1 MTDAELAAIAS
12 IRLSWA
18 PTRDD
23 VWKSQHDIHV
33 SGLQDNAFSDILA
46 ALDDAIRSDGP
57 SPIGVALRG
66 PAGSGKTHLL
76 SRVREAA
83 QERGGYFFLIELL
96 EGKSFWRSTL
106 THMLDDL
113 LRPTPA
119 APSQLQYLIDTL
131 AVQTEVAGSVRAA
144 VTGQSILTPAAL
156 DAFVTAVYAQH
167 PRYRRRS
174 QHILRAL
181 VLTLAGPDFDARD
194 LAEAYLMCI
203 DDLDVADLRQWG
215 IRLADLGHQ
224 EITENLSRLLALTGP
239 TILAIDQIDTL
250 LAQSRAT
257 AVDGSGG
264 ADEDKV
270 LEHIAHGLMSLRQ
283 TMSRTASVVACL
295 PTAWE
300 AIERNAT
307 ASVPD
312 RFRISA
318 NLQRIDRNDTSRSI
332 VTKRF
337 AASYREQDFTPPYPT
352 WPIAEPAFA
361 TAVDMTPRNL
371 LIAVDNHIRQCL
383 RAGAVSE
390 LASFTADVPAPQPQ
404 SDDAGVDAVAR
415 RFEELRSAA
424 DIDPAFAS
432 ATEDEVLPRLLRAG
446 LHAWIQENPVA
457 DGAFLPDPPPS
468 SNPPL
473 HARLRHILNEIDGD
487 EQHFAFRGISATH
500 ARSVQSR
507 IDKACSSA
515 GLASGVDR
523 RRLVLIRSTPWPSG
537 AVTARK
543 VADFTA
549 AGGQTLPLSSDDART
564 LVALECLFEERPPA
578 LDVWLDRVRP
588 AHDITLFAQFLPQS
602 DLPERS
608 GEATTGKAR
617 ADTPSTSPVSSGSGA
632 QGATKR
638 TASEPTLPGLGS
650 LAEERPAGDVPPG
663 NRVAEGSTADSTSAR
678 PGANPATVAAP
689 SIPLGRTEVL
699 DETVSVDLEALRKHV
714 AVFAGSGSGK
724 TVLLRRIVEECAL
737 QGVSSIVL
745 DINNDLARL
754 GEAWPS
760 QPGGWGP
767 DDAEKARRY
776 REQTDVVVWTPGRQ
790 SGNPL
795 VFQPLPRFADVRDDA
810 DELRQAQESAFAALA
825 PRARA
830 VGSTAKHGH
839 LEAVLRSAIGWL
851 STREHP
857 TMDALVD
864 LLEDFPEGMSSMSN
878 EVKLAAEMAENIKA
892 AMVNDPLFAGTGAAV
907 DPGLLL
913 TPPAGKSARIS
924 VINLAGLPTDDQKQ
938 NFITQLQM
946 ALFAWIKKN
955 PAGDTPLR
963 GIYVL
968 DEAQNYVPSGS
979 MTVCKPSTLAL
990 VSQARKYGLGMV
1002 FATQKPKGLDNS
1014 VPGNCDTQFFGKLNA
1029 QAQIETVRELARFK
1043 GGDVGAIGAL
1053 KVGNF
1058 YLGLG
1063 STPFRRITTP
1073 NCLSYHPKS
1082 PPTEDEVLEIARATR
1097 AFASDADDYGDGVSL
1112 LIADST
1118 QQAATKR
1125 TVSPSTKG
1133 W

>member
-12 IRLSWA
+12 IRLNWA
-18 PTRDD
+18 PTPDD
-23 VWKSQHDIHV
+23 VWRPQHDIHV
-33 SGLQDNAFSDILA
+33 EGLHNEAFGDILA
-46 ALDDAIRSDGP
+46 ALDDATASDDA

-76 SRVREAA
+76 SRVRETVQA
-83 QERGGYFFLIELL
+83 RGGYFFLIELL

-106 THMLDDL
+106 TKMLDDL
-113 LRPTPA
+113 HRSTPT
-119 APSQLQYLIDTL
+119 APSQLYQLIDGL
-131 AVQTEVAGSVRAA
+131 AVRAGVSEEVRAA
-144 VTGQSILTPAAL
+144 VVGEVDLTRATL
-156 DAFVTAVYAQH
+156 GTFISAVYAPH

-181 VLTLAGPDFDARD
+181 VLRLTDTDAAD
-194 LAEAYLMCI
+194 LADSYLMCVEE
-203 DDLDVADLRQWG
+203 LDAAELRQWG
-215 IRLADLGHQ
+215 IQLADLGHQ
-224 EITENLSRLLALTGP
+224 EITENISRLLSFTGP
-239 TILAIDQIDTL
+239 TVLALDQIDTL

-257 AVDGSGG
+257 AVDG
-264 ADEDKV
+264 ATEDDRV

-283 TMSRTASVVACL
+283 TMCRTVSVVACL

-300 AIERNAT
+300 VIENNAT

-312 RFRISA
+312 RFRVSES
-318 NLQRIDRNDTSRSI
+318 LSRITRNGMSRAI
-332 VTKRF
+332 VAKRF
-337 AASYREQDFTPPYPT
+337 AASYRRAGFTPAYPT
-352 WPIAEPAFA
+352 WPIADSAFG

-383 RAGAVSE
+383 RSGAVTE
-390 LASFTADVPAPQPQ
+390 LTSFTAVTAAAPPAAADP
-404 SDDAGVDAVAR
+404 SIDTVAR
-415 RFEELRSAA
+415 RFEELRSSAVT
-424 DIDPAFAS
+424 DPAFNPK
-432 ATEDEVLPRLLRAG
+432 TEDEVLPRLLHAG
-446 LHAWIQENPVA
+446 LRAWIQENPVA
-457 DGAFLPDPPPS
+457 DGAFLTDPPPS

-473 HARLRHILNEIDGD
+473 HARLRQLLNEEDGD
-487 EQHFAFRGISATH
+487 EQHFAFRGISASH

-507 IDKACSSA
+507 IEKACSSA
-515 GLASGVDR
+515 GLTGGVDR
-523 RRLVLIRSTPWPSG
+523 RRLVLIRNIPWPNG

-543 VADFTA
+543 VDDFTA
-549 AGGQTLPLSSDDART
+549 AGGRTVPLLPEDART
-564 LVALECLFEERPPA
+564 LVALERLYAENPPA
-578 LDVWLDRVRP
+578 LGAWLDRDRP
-588 AHDITLFAQFLPQS
+588 AHGMTLFTEYLPQL
-602 DLPERS
+602 DVP
-608 GEATTGKAR
+608 AT
-617 ADTPSTSPVSSGSGA
+617 ADTGPAAIADGSSRVQKPADMELTPAPSIREEPNPATNVGAAPPRAGIPSTSNHLDGS
-632 QGATKR
+632 
-638 TASEPTLPGLGS
+638 
-650 LAEERPAGDVPPG
+650 
-663 NRVAEGSTADSTSAR
+663 
-678 PGANPATVAAP
+678 
-689 SIPLGRTEVL
+689 SIPLGRTEVI
-699 DETVSVDLEALRKHV
+699 DETASVDLEALRKHV
-714 AVFAGSGSGK
+714 AIFAGSGSGK

-754 GEAWPS
+754 GEAWPNE
-760 QPGGWGP
+760 PAGWGP
-767 DDAEKARRY
+767 GDPDKASRY
-776 REQTDVVVWTPGRQ
+776 LEQTDVVVWTPGRQ

-810 DELRQAQESAFAALA
+810 DELRQAQDSAFAALA

-830 VGSTAKHGH
+830 VGTTAKHGH

-857 TMDALVD
+857 TMDTLVD

-878 EVKLAAEMAENIKA
+878 EVKLAAEMAENLKA
-892 AMVNDPLFAGTGAAV
+892 AMVNDPLFAGTGEAV

-913 TPPAGKSARIS
+913 TPPAGKNARIS
-924 VINLAGLPTDDQKQ
+924 VINLAGLSTDDQKQ

-955 PAGDTPLR
+955 PAGDLPLR

-968 DEAQNYVPSGS
+968 DEAQNYVPSGA

-1082 PPTEDEVLEIARATR
+1082 PPTEDEVLEIARGTR
-1097 AFASDADDYGDGVSL
+1097 AL
-1112 LIADST
+1112 L
-1118 QQAATKR
+1118 
-1125 TVSPSTKG
+1125 PG
-1133 W
+1133 